1 MDPFIIIR
9 NYRQQRQLSEDLPSF
24 PPARVFLRELDPNT
38 LVNRPTQVKNNIKYS
53 EEDKENYSLFM
64 DMDFGEDAMKK
75 FPTPNQAHLINYS
88 DYDLT
93 Y

>member
-1 MDPFIIIR
+1 
-9 NYRQQRQLSEDLPSF
+9 
-24 PPARVFLRELDPNT
+24 
-38 LVNRPTQVKNNIKYS
+38 
-53 EEDKENYSLFM
+53 M